1 MAEDPYPEEV
11 TPVRLPAEEILGHLL
26 DAALADHMDA
36 NRRLALRA
44 GRIVEAIDT
53 AVRHPY
59 VYTSV
64 EGRAGSNLAERAVIV
79 DIALRLQ
86 LSERAVQ
93 DVARLVRDARTRL
106 PMLWQR
112 AEEGFLSLSLVESA
126 VTGAARL
133 LPPFGAS
140 DDERAVSA
148 AALRELDSRAEEWAV
163 TVTPAGFRSRL
174 ARLLDTLDAR
184 TADARHTAAL
194 RDRKVLV
201 EHVGDGMAW
210 VSALVPSID
219 AIAIKRRLTAT
230 AKHLAK
236 DTRETR
242 SRDQIRADLLS
253 AWARGTGTPTAVKT
267 KVFVTIPATLLA
279 SGSQA
284 NGVEQADAGAGDGDQ
299 AGVGAGTGAGVDVR
313 AGLGESATIVGHGPL
328 SPLAAKQ
335 IFLDTNAFHRIIT
348 DPISGVILDMDR
360 RTYRPTT
367 AQRDWLTLQHGT
379 CARDGCTRLALDADI
394 DHTTP
399 WAHGG
404 PTNIRQLRPLCPPDH
419 THRHHTKLAYRTRD
433 NGTVEVT
440 TPTGFTSTEPPPF

>member
-1 MAEDPYPEEV
+1 MAEDRYPEEV

-93 DVARLVRDARTRL
+93 DVARLVRDARARL

-133 LPPFGAS
+133 LPPFGAC

-219 AIAIKRRLTAT
+219 AVAIKRRLTAT
-230 AKHLAK
+230 AKHLA
-236 DTRETR
+236 THPHETR

-253 AWARGTGTPTAVKT
+253 AWARGIGTPTAVKT

-279 SGSQA
+279 SSSKPGRGSA
-284 NGVEQADAGAGDGDQ
+284 GGVDQ
-299 AGVGAGTGAGVDVR
+299 AGASTGAGADVR

-419 THRHHTKLAYRTRD
+419 THRHRTKLAYRTRD

>member
-1 MAEDPYPEEV
+1 MAEDPYPEEM
-11 TPVRLPAEEILGHLL
+11 TPARLPAEEILGHLL

-163 TVTPAGFRSRL
+163 AVTPAGFRSRL

-184 TADARHTAAL
+184 TADTRHTAAL

-219 AIAIKRRLTAT
+219 AVAIKRRLTAT
-230 AKHLAK
+230 AKHLA
-236 DTRETR
+236 THPHETR

-253 AWARGTGTPTAVKT
+253 AWARGIGTPTAVKT

-279 SGSQA
+279 SSSKPGRGSA
-284 NGVEQADAGAGDGDQ
+284 GGVDQ
-299 AGVGAGTGAGVDVR
+299 AGASTGAGADVR

-419 THRHHTKLAYRTRD
+419 THRHRTKLAYRTRD

>member
-1 MAEDPYPEEV
+1 M
-11 TPVRLPAEEILGHLL
+11 RLPAEEILGHLL

-93 DVARLVRDARTRL
+93 DVARLVRDARARL

-133 LPPFGAS
+133 LPPFGAC

-219 AIAIKRRLTAT
+219 AVAIKRRLTAT
-230 AKHLAK
+230 AKHLA
-236 DTRETR
+236 THPHETR

-253 AWARGTGTPTAVKT
+253 AWARGIGTPTAVKT

-279 SGSQA
+279 SSSKPGRGSA
-284 NGVEQADAGAGDGDQ
+284 GGVDQ
-299 AGVGAGTGAGVDVR
+299 AGASTGAGADVR

-328 SPLAAKQ
+328 APLAAKQ

-419 THRHHTKLAYRTRD
+419 THRHRTKLAYRTRD